1 MVNEIAALLKKSGA
15 VTLGDF
21 LLASGARSRYYIDVK
36 TAITEP
42 GLLRRIGEEI
52 AKRIDCEV
60 VAGMAIGGIPLA
72 VAASFASNLPYVI
85 VRNEEKEHG
94 KGGWIIGAVKG
105 KYAVLV
111 EDVTTSGG
119 SALRGVR
126 ALQREGAQV
135 DTVITV
141 VDREEGARERLEKE
155 GLRFLALVT
164 ASELTAE

>member
-1 MVNEIAALLKKSGA
+1 M
-15 VTLGDF
+15 
-21 LLASGARSRYYIDVK
+21 
-36 TAITEP
+36 
-42 GLLRRIGEEI
+42 
-52 AKRIDCEV
+52 
-60 VAGMAIGGIPLA
+60 
-72 VAASFASNLPYVI
+72 
-85 VRNEEKEHG
+85 
-94 KGGWIIGAVKG
+94 
-105 KYAVLV
+105 
-111 EDVTTSGG
+111 TTSGG